1 MICRNCGNQFP
12 DDSAFCPYCG
22 KRAIAETY
30 YNDEQPQQRPI
41 SGLCVAG
48 FVVSI
53 VSWFLSLFGVV
64 PALGLVLSI
73 VGINVANKSNQRLK
87 GLGIAGAIISGVA
100 LIYTIYN
107 LIVLDALLSALS
119 F

>member
-1 MICRNCGNQFP
+1 MICRNCGNQLP
-12 DDSAFCPYCG
+12 DDSSFCPHCG
-22 KRAIAETY
+22 KRAVAENY
-30 YNDEQPQQRPI
+30 YYEERPQQKPV
-41 SGLCVAG
+41 SGLCIAG

-107 LIVLDALLSALS
+107 LIVLDALLSGLY